1 MLGNPRPPKGPG
13 RASYGSLEAQ
23 SLYCPRCGQ
32 AQPVRRK
39 LLLVLPQ
46 GDKYAYFCAVCGE
59 QVGSK
64 MQESEGGPSFII
76 R

>member
-1 MLGNPRPPKGPG
+1 MQGNRRPPQS
-13 RASYGSLEAQ
+13 SYQDLEAQ
-23 SLYCPRCGQ
+23 SLYCPRCKQ

-64 MQESEGGPSFII
+64 MQKSEGGPSFII

>member
-1 MLGNPRPPKGPG
+1 MLGNHRPPQRPG
-13 RASYGSLEAQ
+13 QASYQDLEAQ
-23 SLYCPRCGQ
+23 SLYCPRCKQ

-46 GDKYAYFCAVCGE
+46 GDKYAYLCEVCGE

-64 MQESEGGPSFII
+64 MQESEGGPTFII

>member
-1 MLGNPRPPKGPG
+1 
-13 RASYGSLEAQ
+13 
-23 SLYCPRCGQ
+23 
-32 AQPVRRK
+32 

-64 MQESEGGPSFII
+64 MQESEEGPNFII

>member
-1 MLGNPRPPKGPG
+1 MPGNQRPPQS
-13 RASYGSLEAQ
+13 SYQELEAQ
-23 SLYCPRCGQ
+23 SLYCPRCKQ

-39 LLLVLPQ
+39 LLLCLPQ

-64 MQESEGGPSFII
+64 MQESQGGPSFII